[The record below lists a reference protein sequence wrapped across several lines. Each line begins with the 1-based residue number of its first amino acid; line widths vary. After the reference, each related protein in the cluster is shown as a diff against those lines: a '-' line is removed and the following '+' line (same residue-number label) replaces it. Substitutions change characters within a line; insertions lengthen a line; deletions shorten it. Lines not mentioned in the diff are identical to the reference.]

1 MTVPVAGSTLTG
13 ACATFRW
20 SAGNRAL
27 EYYLDIGAREGTNQF
42 AAVSTGL
49 SLNREVCGLPT
60 DGSAVFVRLW
70 TLLPGDDWRYVDYL
84 YRAASGSIQNT
95 PAEISVPSPSALLTN
110 TCANFS
116 WTQGVGVTQYRLA
129 AGFFSGVGQNLSY
142 FFDQNLG
149 DRRSAQVCGIQQRG
163 GKVFVHLWSNPA
175 GVWTNKEYVF
185 STGTSEM
192 FFTNGDFESAP
203 NPLPGSWITLRAGE
217 NFERWVVGGHS
228 IDIHDGRGNGF
239 ARSGKQSV
247 DLSGEAPGSIYQT
260 MATQPG
266 QKYRVTFW
274 YAGHPYHPYE
284 GDAMATVS
292 WGYRGATERQ
302 FVRVSRPAS
311 PNDQQLNWMAGQLD
325 VVAEFHESFLTFTSN
340 SPNGGIILD
349 DVQIQPID

>member
-1 MTVPVAGSTLTG
+1 MPTNFCAASFSSARLAGIYEDGAGTLWVG
-13 ACATFRW
+13 ADATL
-20 SAGNRAL
+20 NR
-27 EYYLDIGAREGTNQF
+27 LDRA
-42 AAVSTGL
+42 TGL
-49 SLNREVCGLPT
+49 VTAYAPPDAVAPAGRPEANTIFSIIADKQGMLWFDGL
-60 DGSAVFVRLW
+60 DG
-70 TLLPGDDWRYVDYL
+70 L
-84 YRAASGSIQNT
+84 YR
-95 PAEISVPSPSALLTN
+95 
-110 TCANFS
+110 F
-116 WTQGVGVTQYRLA
+116 
-129 AGFFSGVGQNLSY
+129 
-142 FFDQNLG
+142 
-149 DRRSAQVCGIQQRG
+149 
-163 GKVFVHLWSNPA
+163 NPQ
-175 GVWTNKEYVF
+175 TK
-185 STGTSEM
+185 
-192 FFTNGDFESAP
+192 DFKRYLPP
-203 NPLPGSWITLRAGE
+203 NLRAGE